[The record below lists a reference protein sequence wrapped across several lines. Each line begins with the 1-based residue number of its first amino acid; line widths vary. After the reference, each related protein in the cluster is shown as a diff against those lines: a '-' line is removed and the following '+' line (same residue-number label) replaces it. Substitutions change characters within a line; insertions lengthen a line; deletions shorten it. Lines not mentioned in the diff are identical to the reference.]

1 MKRFLLLLSA
11 SLAVA
16 GAAQAQAQIGV
27 RLGGSLA
34 KLHTTEGQVVR
45 SRSSTQAGYQVGV
58 WYQVPLTARL
68 SLVPEVQYSHERLT
82 LAQASF
88 AIYDASFTAD
98 THLSMHYLNV
108 PVLVRATFGPVYVEA
123 GPQAGVLLGGRQT
136 GSEIVTA
143 GWGGGTSTYA
153 IDQAVTKDKRRFDVG
168 PCLGLGVALPAG
180 LGVSMRAYQG
190 LVTLNDTQR
199 SAWDGKFRRQ
209 SLQASLTYQFAGR

>member
-16 GAAQAQAQIGV
+16 GAAQAQIGV

-45 SRSSTQAGYQVGV
+45 SRSGTQAGYQVGV
-58 WYQVPLTARL
+58 WYQMPLGRL
-68 SLVPEVQYSHERLT
+68 SLVPEVQYSYERLT

-98 THLSMHYLNV
+98 TRLSMHYLSV

-136 GSEIVTA
+136 GSEIVTS

-153 IDQAVTKDKRRFDVG
+153 IDQAVTKDKRRFDIG

-180 LGVSMRAYQG
+180 LGVNVRAYQG

>member
-16 GAAQAQAQIGV
+16 GAAQAQIGV

-143 GWGGGTSTYA
+143 GWAAAPARMPLTKRLPKTSGASTWA
-153 IDQAVTKDKRRFDVG
+153 
-168 PCLGLGVALPAG
+168 PAWG
-180 LGVSMRAYQG
+180 WVWRCQP
-190 LVTLNDTQR
+190 
-199 SAWDGKFRRQ
+199 AW
-209 SLQASLTYQFAGR
+209 A